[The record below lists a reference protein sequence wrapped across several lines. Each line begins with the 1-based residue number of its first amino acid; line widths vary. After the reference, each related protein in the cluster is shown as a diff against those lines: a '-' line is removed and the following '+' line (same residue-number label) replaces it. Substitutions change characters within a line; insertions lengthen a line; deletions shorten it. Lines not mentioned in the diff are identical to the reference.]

1 MIRVKEQRG
10 AIRSTILTYQKQEN
24 GSKITSD
31 TEHRRL
37 YSELDTITTPGG
49 RVLHFAYQN
58 GRLVRVWD
66 EFGREVCYEYQENRL
81 SCVHY
86 PDGGMQTYSYDEN
99 GYLVSMD
106 GENGVSF
113 IQNTYDSKGRV
124 IVQSYPDGENV
135 QI

>member
-1 MIRVKEQRG
+1 M
-10 AIRSTILTYQKQEN
+10 
-24 GSKITSD
+24 
-31 TEHRRL
+31 
-37 YSELDTITTPGG
+37 
-49 RVLHFAYQN
+49 LHFAYQN

-106 GENGVSF
+106 GENGVPIPKGVLSF
-113 IQNTYDSKGRV
+113 KVIQMEKTYRF
-124 IVQSYPDGENV
+124 NMN
-135 QI
+135 